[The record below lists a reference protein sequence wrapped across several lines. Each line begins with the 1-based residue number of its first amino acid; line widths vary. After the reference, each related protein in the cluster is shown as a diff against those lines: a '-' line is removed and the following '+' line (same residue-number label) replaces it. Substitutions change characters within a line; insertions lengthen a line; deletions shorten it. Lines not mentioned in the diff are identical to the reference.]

1 MVIEDTAAAGSESR
15 IDHLLSRVSI
25 LFVSAVWI
33 PATVCA
39 IFLFG
44 GGTSWATPAAFTAVA
59 VFLLL
64 CFVLFRGLRAKGT
77 DPYRC
82 IDPSALISFR
92 GRLHFHKGHVI

>member
-1 MVIEDTAAAGSESR
+1 MVIEDTAATVSESR
-15 IDHLLSRVSI
+15 IHHLLSRVSI

-44 GGTSWATPAAFTAVA
+44 GGTSWATPAAFKAVA

-64 CFVLFRGLRAKGT
+64 CFVLFRGLQRKE
-77 DPYRC
+77 
-82 IDPSALISFR
+82 LILIGSR
-92 GRLHFHKGHVI
+92 